1 MDLNTI
7 VNIVGSVGFP
17 IVCCIVMFKIYRED
31 LSKMRESIDN
41 NTKVIQSLI
50 DKLKEGE

>member
-7 VNIVGSVGFP
+7 VNLVGSVGFP

-31 LSKMRESIDN
+31 LEKMREAINN
-41 NTKVIQSLI
+41 NTQVIQSLI
-50 DKLKEGE
+50 DKLKGDD